1 MQDRNS
7 ELVSTMEELSRKSA
21 SVEKDDIRA
30 LLARVKAS
38 EVMWCLV
45 QEKDH
50 GQKWV
55 RESEISDIK
64 QGDPGLFLNVEV
76 LEYEKSLKEIKE
88 LEG

>member
-50 GQKWV
+50 GLKWV

-64 QGDPGLFLNVEV
+64 LADPSLFSNVEV
-76 LEYEKSLKEIKE
+76 LEYEKSLKDIKE